1 MDAVSGKGAAWYPI
15 RIRHTLLAGSLSRPP
30 RSRLS
35 LSPPGPLVG
44 LSPSFLSPSFLSD
57 PLRLSL
63 FLSPTADFSPVTDP
77 EVEPLE
83 IFFPVL
89 VPLLGPRLLIFL
101 SGDGGAESFDPTG
114 RLIRAIPIQIIV
126 QSGK

>member
-1 MDAVSGKGAAWYPI
+1 MTGECTAWYTV
-15 RIRHTLLAGSLSRPP
+15 RFRYTLLAGSLSRPP

-44 LSPSFLSPSFLSD
+44 LSPSFLSPSFLSA

-89 VPLLGPRLLIFL
+89 VPLLGPLLLTFL
-101 SGDGGAESFDPTG
+101 SGEGGAESLDPTG
-114 RLIRAIPIQIIV
+114 RLIRAIPKR
-126 QSGK
+126 GKEK